1 MHVNICICMYM
12 LVSSCI
18 TCFNTVQINSFIT
31 SMPRGGFYT
40 RFKRWVL
47 HQVPSAHCKILLPAL
62 STFHSSR
69 RALRH
74 WCIRAMCC
82 QWSAVPCG
90 PCSGSPLQ
98 PSSFFLVEDW
108 NLAHNQPAS
117 RIGTHIVLQAAER
130 HWESGV
136 QSHSL
141 HKTSNYNINMY
152 KYIHLQSHTYTYA
165 HSYFAIFLS
174 INQQYMH
181 IYT

>member
-1 MHVNICICMYM
+1 MHEYFSLYLFILPVQLIYVHICLYSFFPTNVSACNCTYMHVNICICMYM

-74 WCIRAMCC
+74 WCIRAMC
-82 QWSAVPCG
+82 WSAVPCG
-90 PCSGSPLQ
+90 PCSG
-98 PSSFFLVEDW
+98 
-108 NLAHNQPAS
+108 HPA
-117 RIGTHIVLQAAER
+117 
-130 HWESGV
+130 
-136 QSHSL
+136 
-141 HKTSNYNINMY
+141 
-152 KYIHLQSHTYTYA
+152 
-165 HSYFAIFLS
+165 
-174 INQQYMH
+174 QQLFSC
-181 IYT
+181 